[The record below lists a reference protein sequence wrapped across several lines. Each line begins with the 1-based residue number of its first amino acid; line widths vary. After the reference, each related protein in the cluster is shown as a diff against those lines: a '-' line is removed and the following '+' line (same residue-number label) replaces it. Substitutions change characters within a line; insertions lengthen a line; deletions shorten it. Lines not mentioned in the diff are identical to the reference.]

1 MSDLISRE
9 ELNNHISYIDS
20 TDLPENECLKVIL
33 VEDIPSI
40 PSADIMECARAIKDY
55 CRDRDNLDEP
65 CEDCPFHFYD
75 GFAGFCVLNY
85 GLYPN
90 EWFKPDKRN
99 LPEGEKGGS
108 DDNT

>member
-40 PSADIMECARAIKDY
+40 PSADIMECARAMKEY
-55 CRDRDNLDEP
+55 CKERMKKPIWCN
-65 CEDCPFHFYD
+65 DCP
-75 GFAGFCVLNY
+75 
-85 GLYPN
+85 LYEKVCFLFGNVPIPCK
-90 EWFKPDKRN
+90 WN
-99 LPEGEKGGS
+99 LPEGEKGGAE
-108 DDNT
+108 

>member
-40 PSADIMECARAIKDY
+40 PSADIMECARAIKEY
-55 CRDRDNLDEP
+55 CEQFP
-65 CEDCPFHFYD
+65 ECEGCRFYNGLPFRCTFGICPQ
-75 GFAGFCVLNY
+75 
-85 GLYPN
+85 
-90 EWFKPDKRN
+90 EWN
-99 LPEGEKGGS
+99 LPEGEKGG
-108 DDNT
+108 N